1 LVGLWERW
9 RNPEA
14 EVVQIFT
21 ILAILTT
28 TPNGFCGAI
37 HNRMPVILAREKWR
51 IWLGEAEATADQLLD
66 ILRPLPTRRMRLLG

>member
-1 LVGLWERW
+1 MGRGSVGAAAALSGISRRARGSLFALAGLWERW

-37 HNRMPVILAREKWR
+37 HNRMPVILAR
-51 IWLGEAEATADQLLD
+51 G
-66 ILRPLPTRRMRLLG
+66 

>member
-1 LVGLWERW
+1 LAGLWERW

-28 TPNGFCGAI
+28 TPNGFCGAT
-37 HNRMPVILAREKWR
+37 HNRMPVILAR
-51 IWLGEAEATADQLLD
+51 G
-66 ILRPLPTRRMRLLG
+66 